1 MRGSGYKSQ
10 APSVSVAA
18 GSMRQ
23 LLPSWQMLTVRGLL
37 AVVFGVVAMTWRVET
52 AAVLV
57 VVWGVWAVCDGIALL
72 AQAFTGRAEGARW
85 LAAGVGLVAVLA
97 GLLAIARPGMA
108 AVTLTWL
115 LGIWAI
121 ARAGLEALG
130 ARHVSGGPRWL
141 LLAGAGLSMLIGVLF
156 VANPGEAAVA
166 LTFLLGLTAVVWGVV
181 YLINGF
187 TVRRE
192 LQSTDSGD
200 PLPA

>member
-1 MRGSGYKSQ
+1 VSIAA
-10 APSVSVAA
+10 APTN
-18 GSMRQ
+18 Q
-23 LLPSWQMLTVRGLL
+23 LLPSWQMLMVRGVL

-57 VVWGVWAVCDGIALL
+57 VIWGVWAVCDGVSLL
-72 AQAFTGRAEGARW
+72 VQAFTRRTDGARW
-85 LAAGVGLVAVLA
+85 WAAGVGLIAVVA

-130 ARHVSGGPRWL
+130 ARHVSGSPRWL

-156 VANPGEAAVA
+156 VVNPGEAAVA

-192 LQSTDSGD
+192 LQSTGPGH